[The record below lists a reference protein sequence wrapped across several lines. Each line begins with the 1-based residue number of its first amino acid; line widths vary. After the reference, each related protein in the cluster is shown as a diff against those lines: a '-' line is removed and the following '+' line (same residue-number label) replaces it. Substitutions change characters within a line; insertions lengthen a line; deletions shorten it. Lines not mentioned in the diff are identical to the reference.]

1 MKDQK
6 TGGKPVP
13 GRSDFREVLSGLIAR
28 KDVLYP
34 GDRRLVMDVNITD
47 KQNEY
52 NLQVLS
58 KLLPD
63 LPKDG

>member
-1 MKDQK
+1 
-6 TGGKPVP
+6 
-13 GRSDFREVLSGLIAR
+13 LIAR

-34 GDRRLVMDVNITD
+34 HDRRLVMKINITD

-63 LPKDG
+63 SSKDE